1 LSSLKLLTQRLSSK
15 IGPFDAILLVARVS
29 CRTDDVTVCT
39 RKENEVSPTSLDAPK
54 MREKTTFFTKNLK
67 MREKTHYFPKKTKLH
82 VRGEDWTMVEQT
94 LVERTLIERT
104 LVEHGVN
111 WTVK

>member
-1 LSSLKLLTQRLSSK
+1 
-15 IGPFDAILLVARVS
+15 
-29 CRTDDVTVCT
+29 
-39 RKENEVSPTSLDAPK
+39 
-54 MREKTTFFTKNLK
+54 